1 MSRVKRGTVRARKRK
16 RLLAHAKGFRWR
28 RSNVYRL
35 AKEAVRHAWADS
47 YIGRKQRKREFRR
60 LWNIQINAAARENGL
75 SYSRFINGLK
85 DKKIELN
92 RKVLAQIAQET
103 PKHFQDIVEALN
115 KNKSV
120 S

>member
-35 AKEAVRHAWADS
+35 AKEAVHHAWADA
-47 YIGRKQRKREFRR
+47 YIGRKQRKRDFRR

-75 SYSRFINGLK
+75 SYSRFISRLK
-85 DKKIELN
+85 QNKIELN
-92 RKVLAQIAQET
+92 RKILAQIARES
-103 PKHFQDIVEALN
+103 PKHFQDIIKALTQQE
-115 KNKSV
+115 KTK
-120 S
+120 